1 MYWSKFGMTRHNTRR
16 HSCSDKKRLLLMNR
30 TINEIIML
38 TDTSEV
44 LLAVSAYKRMPT
56 QTREM
61 VQLFAGDT
69 DDHGDYDEHGQSTDG
84 DGKYTMRM
92 RMPSMMVTQ

>member
-1 MYWSKFGMTRHNTRR
+1 
-16 HSCSDKKRLLLMNR
+16 MNR
-30 TINEIIML
+30 TINEMIML

-61 VQLFAGDT
+61 VQVFAGDT
-69 DDHGDYDEHGQSTDG
+69 DDHGDYDEHGQSVDG

-92 RMPSMMVTQ
+92 LMPSMTMRQLNNGDGKLMTSCDLFSRTIIYHR